1 MPVHRQKAGF
11 KENCTEKKDTQLPPR
26 GPMGLLTRRRGEK
39 REKRW
44 KKMETQKVRGGRRP
58 GFPSSPSGHQRKH
71 DSNRTHKSLGR
82 ARRAGP
88 CLLHLRGEKKVN
100 CPPCPAAGSP
110 EPPLGAG
117 ARDLPCT
124 PHAHVVDTWA
134 QIKDVTP
141 VKALPRARL
150 RRANGNEGMAEGK
163 GTRLRVGHVHGLTW
177 T

>member
-1 MPVHRQKAGF
+1 MSRDGIFRKTTMNDRMPVHRQKAGF

-88 CLLHLRGEKKVN
+88 CLLHLRGENKVN
-100 CPPCPAAGSP
+100 CPPCPQRAPPSRLWGP
-110 EPPLGAG
+110 EPGTFPAPHTLTSWTLGLKSKMSPL
-117 ARDLPCT
+117 
-124 PHAHVVDTWA
+124 
-134 QIKDVTP
+134 
-141 VKALPRARL
+141 
-150 RRANGNEGMAEGK
+150 
-163 GTRLRVGHVHGLTW
+163 
-177 T
+177 